1 MMLQKERKGNFI
13 LFSGNNLCGDTVAV
27 TPPPPPPTML
37 TMDGN
42 STARASFF
50 LYFKRV
56 F

>member
-13 LFSGNNLCGDTVAV
+13 LFLGNNLCGHTVAV
-27 TPPPPPPTML
+27 TLPTIV

-42 STARASFF
+42 STTSASFF